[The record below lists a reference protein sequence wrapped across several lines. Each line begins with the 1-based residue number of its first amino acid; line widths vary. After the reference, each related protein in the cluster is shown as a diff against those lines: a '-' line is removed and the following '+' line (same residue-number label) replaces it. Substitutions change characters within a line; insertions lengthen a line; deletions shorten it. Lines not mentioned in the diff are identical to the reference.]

1 MNATVQPVTVRM
13 PVPHLLIFKLK
24 DMGKATHE
32 INPFSI
38 QKALNT
44 IAVKIKNTTRLKN
57 GTLFVETRID
67 KQAELLH

>member
-1 MNATVQPVTVRM
+1 M

-24 DMGKATHE
+24 DMGKATHQ
-32 INPFSI
+32 INPFYI

-44 IAVKIKNTTRLKN
+44 VAVKVKNTTGLKN
-57 GTLFVETRID
+57 GTLLVETWID